1 MCGMF
6 LYLCAFVAS
15 GAIERRQYQLIS
27 AIVNDKVI
35 IVTNILIVGVK

>member
-6 LYLCAFVAS
+6 LYLCAFVAL
-15 GAIERRQYQLIS
+15 GAIERWQYQLIS
-27 AIVNDKVI
+27 VIVNDKVI

>member
-6 LYLCAFVAS
+6 PCLYVFVAS
-15 GAIERRQYQLIS
+15 GATERRQYQLIS

>member
-1 MCGMF
+1 MF

-15 GAIERRQYQLIS
+15 GATERRQYQLIS
-27 AIVNDKVI
+27 AMVNDKVI

>member
-15 GAIERRQYQLIS
+15 CATERRQYQLIS
-27 AIVNDKVI
+27 AMVNDKVI

>member
-15 GAIERRQYQLIS
+15 GTTERRQYQLIS